1 MASLTPQRV
10 KLSMKQRA
18 KIIKG
23 SKKTRL
29 DKNKIITEYGISRKS
44 SLGLL
49 KNKSLEIEIIS
60 ENVGS
65 SSMNE
70 KSKKG

>member
-18 KIIKG
+18 KIIKS
-23 SKKTRL
+23 SKKTGF
-29 DKNKIITEYGISRKS
+29 DKKKIITDYGISRTS